1 MSDRFEWFSPED
13 IENIPD
19 KDLSKRAVRN
29 DRWDREDLERNFKE
43 IAPFS
48 NAHRTLADF
57 TPTGGEAIEDAFLSL
72 FKAEPE
78 LHETNEMEPRFC
90 VNRMISEEMR
100 ELTATER
107 LRRYSVGDDVQAALS
122 AAALE
127 PDLETLFDRAK
138 GAAEKGQEYQD
149 ALAAAQ
155 QAAAEATDV
164 DDMVSR
170 WSEENEGEPT
180 PQEMLEQQAAAQAA
194 AQEAQDAADAAGEA
208 MEQAMA
214 EARQGIA
221 EGLGQAMGKAAD
233 EAEATGDS
241 ARAFGLHGG
250 ELQRLPA
257 NKRLELAKRL
267 NTPRFKKI
275 ADLFGAMKNLLFTE
289 QSRKTI
295 HSNEEIYDVG
305 IGSDLAR
312 VLPAE
317 LLNLRPGP
325 TRKDFLRRY
334 SEGKLLQYEMSGH
347 EKLGKGAIIY
357 IEDGSG
363 SMAGEREMWAK
374 AIMLALL
381 NFAKVQK
388 RQFHLIHFGSTGQ
401 IYELNFDK
409 PEDFTYD
416 RIIDAAE
423 IFFNG
428 GTEYTGPMT
437 RALNRLE
444 DEHRRT
450 GKVSADVVFASDGEC
465 YVQPAF
471 MADYLKRMEAIDA
484 TTWAIAIGMPVA
496 PDGALS
502 TMSKGKVST
511 VDKLVKTGEEVRGI
525 FRGI

>member
-1 MSDRFEWFSPED
+1 MAEHFDWFEPED
-13 IENIPD
+13 VAKLG
-19 KDLSKRAVRN
+19 KDELSKRAVRN
-29 DRWDREDLERNFKE
+29 DRWDREDMDRNFKNLP
-43 IAPFS
+43 PFS
-48 NAHRTLADF
+48 NARRSLADF
-57 TPTGGEAIEDAFLSL
+57 TPTGGEAVEDAFLAF

-78 LHETNEMEPRFC
+78 LFETTEMPPSYA
-90 VNRMISEEMR
+90 VNRMIAEEM
-100 ELTATER
+100 EKLPATER
-107 LRRYSVGDDVQAALS
+107 LRKYSVGDDVQAALS

-138 GAAEKGQEYQD
+138 GASEAGQQYED

-155 QAAAEATDV
+155 QAAAESADV
-164 DDMVSR
+164 DDMVAR

-180 PQEMLEQQAAAQAA
+180 PQEMLEQQQAAAQAA
-194 AQEAQDAADAAGEA
+194 QDAQDAADAAGEA
-208 MEQAMA
+208 FADEMQKAQGGLSSGLADAME
-214 EARQGIA
+214 
-221 EGLGQAMGKAAD
+221 KAAN
-233 EAEATGDS
+233 EAEATGEGG
-241 ARAFGLHGG
+241 RAFGLHGG

-257 NKRLELAKRL
+257 QKRIELAKKL

-312 VLPAE
+312 VLPQE
-317 LLNLRPGP
+317 ILNLRPGP
-325 TRKDFLRRY
+325 TRLDFLRRLT
-334 SEGKLLQYEMSGH
+334 EGKLLQYEMSGT
-347 EKLGKGAIIY
+347 EKLGKGAIIF

-363 SMAGEREMWAK
+363 SMKGEREMWAK

-388 RQFHLIHFGSTGQ
+388 RAFHLIHFGSTGQ
-401 IYELNFDK
+401 MYEMSFEK
-409 PEDFTYD
+409 PESFTFD
-416 RIIDAAE
+416 RIIQAAE

-428 GTEYTGPMT
+428 GTEYTGPM
-437 RALNRLE
+437 RKALNLLE
-444 DEHRRT
+444 AEHKTT
-450 GKVSADVVFASDGEC
+450 GKVSADIVFASDGEC

-471 MADYLKRMEAIDA
+471 MEDFLKRMDAIDS
-484 TTWAIAIGMPVA
+484 TTWAISIGQNPD
-496 PDGALS
+496 PDGPLMQ
-502 TMSKGKVST
+502 MSKGKVST